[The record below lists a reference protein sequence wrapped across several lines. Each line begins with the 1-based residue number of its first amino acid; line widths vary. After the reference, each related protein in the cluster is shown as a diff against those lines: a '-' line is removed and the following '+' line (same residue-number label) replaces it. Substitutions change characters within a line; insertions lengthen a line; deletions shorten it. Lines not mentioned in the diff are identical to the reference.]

1 MPHSTRPSTSWA
13 AAAVSWLCGL
23 FLLAPVS
30 ERCARLG
37 IEMGRRVRYVT
48 RCAPSSVP
56 WRPLDGIPPA
66 WRIAV
71 LAAAFG
77 IPAAL
82 LLARPSGS
90 TAAARACAGILM
102 ALFGAAVLA
111 VPLLAGIPR
120 SQALWLAAGALWTW
134 TAVRSD
140 A

>member
-1 MPHSTRPSTSWA
+1 VRA
-13 AAAVSWLCGL
+13 ELC
-23 FLLAPVS
+23 
-30 ERCARLG
+30 
-37 IEMGRRVRYVT
+37 
-48 RCAPSSVP
+48 P

-111 VPLLAGIPR
+111 VPLLAGIPL